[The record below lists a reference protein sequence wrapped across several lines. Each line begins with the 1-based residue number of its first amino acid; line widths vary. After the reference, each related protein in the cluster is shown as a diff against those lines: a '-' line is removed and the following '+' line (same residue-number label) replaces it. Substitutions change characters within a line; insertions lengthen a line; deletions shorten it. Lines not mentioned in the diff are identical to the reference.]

1 MNSLNITG
9 DEVDLE
15 DTLTRPDHRD
25 EYERELAVMA
35 DVRAYFEIAYKVRSV
50 INFALHPLSYSC
62 IELEGD

>member
-35 DVRAYFEIAYKVRSV
+35 DVRAYFEIAYKVRIVDKFCASSTF
-50 INFALHPLSYSC
+50 ILMFR
-62 IELEGD
+62 IRG

>member
-35 DVRAYFEIAYKVRSV
+35 DVRAYFEIAYKVRIVDKFCASSTF
-50 INFALHPLSYSC
+50 ILMYRFR
-62 IELEGD
+62 G